1 MPNLEAVPG
10 AEINRVANALRQ
22 IDRKLPAKLRKDLKA
37 ATKPMILKAKANA
50 KAIPVDSRDAK
61 RLRSKIARG
70 VGVQAATGKRVK
82 IRIVT
87 KMPTPDMAM
96 IPRGFQSPRG
106 WRHPVFGDREKWVRQ
121 LPKEDEQWFLDA
133 MQSEQPEVMRAI
145 QKVLEDARIFIRSQG
160 GQG

>member
-1 MPNLEAVPG
+1 MNIELVPG

-22 IDRKLPAKLRKDLKA
+22 IDRKLPAKLRKDLKDA
-37 ATKPMILKAKANA
+37 VKPAVLKAKANA
-50 KAIPVDSRDAK
+50 KAIPVETRDAR

-70 VGVQAATGKRVK
+70 VGVQAATGKRVR
-82 IRIVT
+82 IRVVT

-106 WRHPVFGDREKWVRQ
+106 WRHPVFGNRENWVRQ
-121 LPKEDEQWFLDA
+121 LPKDNEQWFLDA
-133 MQSEQPEVMRAI
+133 MREEGPQISRRMLR
-145 QKVLEDARIFIRSQG
+145 VLEDARIFIRQQG